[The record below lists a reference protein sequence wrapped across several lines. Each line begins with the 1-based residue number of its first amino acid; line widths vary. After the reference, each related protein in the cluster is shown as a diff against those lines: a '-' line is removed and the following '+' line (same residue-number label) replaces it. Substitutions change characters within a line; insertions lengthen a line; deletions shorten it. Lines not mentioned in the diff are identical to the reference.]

1 MEINT
6 HVCRNEARKI
16 GMLITKAAELG
27 MDVSGYG
34 CADVNLNSGNV
45 YLWLEDYGF
54 TLYIG
59 LNSDEIFASWS
70 DPGNGEE
77 IDVEVGTMS
86 LEDLNHWVH
95 FLNTYEEEA

>member
-6 HVCRNEARKI
+6 HVCSNETRKI

-34 CADVNLNSGNV
+34 CADVNKWSGNV

-59 LNSDEIFASWS
+59 LNSDDIYALWS
-70 DPGNGEE
+70 NPEDGEE
-77 IDVEVGTMS
+77 VEVKVGNMTLTD
-86 LEDLNHWVH
+86 LENWAIDLYNQA
-95 FLNTYEEEA
+95 EEA